1 MDNLSRRKFVTK
13 SSATLA
19 ALATLPAAPL
29 FAKSLDDSGLAEV
42 FKDDFRVG
50 TAISTDTLANN
61 NKKMLALIAQE
72 FNTIT
77 AENDM
82 KWEMMRPSLDQ
93 WDWKLADRFVDFGSR
108 NQMLMVGHALV
119 WHSQIPD
126 SVFFRNSGKAKS
138 REELLTIMEEHIST
152 VVDRYKNHLA
162 VWDVVNEA
170 VDVKVWRKSH
180 WHNIIGSDYFEHAF
194 RFARNADPS
203 AHLIYNDYSMDNP
216 DKQRFVVGAVKKL
229 RKKGV
234 TVDGVGMQLHAAL
247 DGPSVTKVEAA
258 ILRFARAG
266 LRVHITE
273 LDLDVLPQVSDYTGA
288 DISTNYKYA
297 KKLNPYTAGLPESIE
312 AQHTKRYTELFQLF
326 VKHRDKIDRISTWG
340 TTDGESWKN
349 GWPIKGRTNYPLL
362 FDRAY
367 RPKPA
372 YFSIKDLKLQS

>member
-1 MDNLSRRKFVTK
+1 
-13 SSATLA
+13 
-19 ALATLPAAPL
+19 
-29 FAKSLDDSGLAEV
+29 
-42 FKDDFRVG
+42 
-50 TAISTDTLANN
+50 
-61 NKKMLALIAQE
+61 
-72 FNTIT
+72 
-77 AENDM
+77 
-82 KWEMMRPSLDQ
+82 MMRPSLDQ

-152 VVDRYKNHLA
+152 VVDRYKNHVA

>member
-1 MDNLSRRKFVTK
+1 
-13 SSATLA
+13 
-19 ALATLPAAPL
+19 
-29 FAKSLDDSGLAEV
+29 LAEV

-50 TAISTDTLANN
+50 TAISTNTLANN

-93 WDWKLADRFVDFGSR
+93 WNWKLADRFVDFGSR

-119 WHSQIPD
+119 WHAQIPD
-126 SVFFRNSGKAKS
+126 SVFFRNGGKAKS

-152 VVDRYKNHLA
+152 VVDRYKNHVA

>member
-1 MDNLSRRKFVTK
+1 
-13 SSATLA
+13 
-19 ALATLPAAPL
+19 
-29 FAKSLDDSGLAEV
+29 
-42 FKDDFRVG
+42 VG

-93 WDWKLADRFVDFGSR
+93 WNWKLADRFVDFGSR

-119 WHSQIPD
+119 WHAQIPD
-126 SVFFRNSGKAKS
+126 SVFFRDSGKAKS

-152 VVDRYKNHLA
+152 VVDRYKNHVA

-194 RFARNADPS
+194 RYARNADPS

-216 DKQRFVVGAVKKL
+216 DKQKFVVRAVRDL
-229 RKKGV
+229 RKQGV
-234 TVDGVGMQLHAAL
+234 IVDGVGMQLHAAL
-247 DGPSVTKVEAA
+247 DGPSVERIESA

-288 DISTNYKYA
+288 DISTNYTYA
-297 KKLNPYTAGLPESIE
+297 KRLNPYTSGLPKSVE
-312 AQHTKRYTELFQLF
+312 AQHTSRYTELFELF

-362 FDRAY
+362 FDRGY

-372 YFSIKDLKLQS
+372 YFSIKDLKLQK